1 MGMTIN
7 DILAAKERISSYT
20 VRTPLLRLKNLDRY
34 LGCEVYAKAEFM
46 QTTGSFKLRGA
57 MNKILSLSEEELKR
71 GIVAASS
78 GNHGKAVAYAA
89 KKMGIKA
96 TIVLPYSVAK
106 IKEDTIRS
114 YGAEIIKCDVNERFE
129 TAEKLCRERNVTL
142 VPPFNDETIMAGQGT
157 AGLEI
162 MEQCPDLD
170 AVIVPVSGGGLISGV
185 ASAIKAVSPQTKVFG
200 AEPASLP
207 RYSASLR
214 AGKPVTVE
222 RKATIA
228 DALVTN
234 IPGTVCFPYV
244 ASNADAFADVDEEYI
259 LKGMKLLLLEGKLLC
274 EPSSG
279 ISLGAVL
286 QGLISVKAA
295 EKVCFFI
302 SGGSVAFEQLKILDN
317 ITI

>member
-1 MGMTIN
+1 
-7 DILAAKERISSYT
+7 
-20 VRTPLLRLKNLDRY
+20 
-34 LGCEVYAKAEFM
+34 M

-57 MNKILSLSEEELKR
+57 MNKILSLTEEELKR

-89 KKMGIKA
+89 RKMGIKA
-96 TIVLPYSVAK
+96 TIVLPFTVAK
-106 IKEDTIRS
+106 NKEDTIRS

-129 TAEKLCRERNVTL
+129 TAEKLCRERNATL
-142 VPPFNDETIMAGQGT
+142 VPPFNDETVMAGQGT

-162 MEQCPDLD
+162 MEQYPDLD
-170 AVIVPVSGGGLISGV
+170 AVIVPVSGGGLIGGI

-207 RYSASLR
+207 RYSASLQ

-234 IPGTVCFPYV
+234 IPGTICFPYV
-244 ASNADAFADVDEEYI
+244 ASNTDAFADVDEEYI

-286 QGLISVKAA
+286 QGLFPVKTTD
-295 EKVCFFI
+295 KVCFFI
-302 SGGSVAFEQLKILDN
+302 SGGSVAFDQLKILDN